1 MDKYKNLNKLND
13 KSFKRIIG
21 VKRETYKVMLEEFKK
36 YEKDRKKHHG
46 IGGRKPKL
54 CEEDKLLFML
64 EYYRE
69 YRTLAHMGFDYGVS
83 EAVGSKI
90 SKRSRECVNKIR

>member
-36 YEKDRKKHHG
+36 
-46 IGGRKPKL
+46 I
-54 CEEDKLLFML
+54 
-64 EYYRE
+64 
-69 YRTLAHMGFDYGVS
+69 
-83 EAVGSKI
+83 
-90 SKRSRECVNKIR
+90 